1 MSQCW
6 GAAAIKKPALPPS
19 TTERRKI
26 GRERVRT
33 AQESLNAGLTVLV
46 AERLKGGEAGEA
58 GKLTAG
64 FRGNIEVISNAT
76 IWNGII
82 TPTAEPKFLT
92 ACATIKLSTPAAP
105 DWPRPPL
112 KGRVMRRMNKAIEAR
127 LTQLERLAPPEPQAS
142 PYDWS
147 VMSIPALQELRD
159 AINVDGTIDPATL
172 TPATLAELEAARNG

>member
-1 MSQCW
+1 MNERW
-6 GAAAIKKPALPPS
+6 GAAAIKTPALPPS

-33 AQESLNAGLTVLV
+33 AQESLNADLTVLA
-46 AERLKGGEAGEA
+46 AEHLKGGEAGE
-58 GKLTAG
+58 LTAG

-92 ACATIKLSTPAAP
+92 ACATITLSTPAAP

-142 PYDWS
+142 PYDWP
-147 VMSIPALQELRD
+147 VMSIAALEEVRNAFTADGAID
-159 AINVDGTIDPATL
+159 AAAL
-172 TPATLAELEAARNG
+172 TPATLAELEGARRD